1 MNTNRPY
8 RLSDG
13 DDLRSDKTKSAGN
26 MFYISRV
33 LQRRMNTNQPCRL
46 SDGDDLR
53 SDKAKSAGNMFYIS
67 KDFNAV

>member
-1 MNTNRPY
+1 MNTNQPY

-26 MFYISRV
+26 MFYIS
-33 LQRRMNTNQPCRL
+33 
-46 SDGDDLR
+46 
-53 SDKAKSAGNMFYIS
+53 

>member
-1 MNTNRPY
+1 MSINQPY

-13 DDLRSDKTKSAGN
+13 DN
-26 MFYISRV
+26 
-33 LQRRMNTNQPCRL
+33 
-46 SDGDDLR
+46 LR

>member
-1 MNTNRPY
+1 MNTNQPY

-13 DDLRSDKTKSAGN
+13 DDL
-26 MFYISRV
+26 
-33 LQRRMNTNQPCRL
+33 C
-46 SDGDDLR
+46 